1 MMAMHPINKKEMMER
16 GWDSVD
22 FVLVSGDAYVDHP
35 SFGAAIIARVLEAYG
50 FTVAI
55 CPQPDWKKED
65 DLIQYGRPNLGYM
78 VTAGN
83 IDSMVNHYSVNK
95 KRRIK
100 DNYTD
105 KGIMGKR
112 PDRASIVY
120 SQWIRKVMPGV
131 PIIIG
136 GIEASLRRLAHY
148 DYWDDTIRNSI
159 LMDSQADLLIYGM
172 AENTVVEVAEAMR
185 AGIAIEDISY
195 IRGTVWKT
203 KTKDLPS
210 DAIILPT
217 FAEIKKDKDKFID
230 SFVIQYRNTDAFTAK
245 PLVEMVGNV
254 AVVQNKPS
262 FALKQEE
269 MDWVYGLPFTRL
281 IHPSYTEIPAI
292 EEVQFSLISNR
303 GCFGSCNFCAL
314 TAHQGRMISSRS
326 ADSLVDEAVKIT
338 KMDNFKGYIHDVGGP
353 TANFNQV
360 SCQKQLKFGTCQLK
374 ECLHPDPCKQLEVSH
389 SAYLQTLRR
398 LRALPN
404 VKKVFVR
411 SGIRYDYL
419 MYDKDETFFDELVQY
434 HISGQLKVAPEHIS
448 DRVLDLMGK
457 PKRQLYEAFVSKYEK
472 KNIDFNKNQFLVPY
486 MISSHPGSELKD
498 AIELALYL
506 KKIKHTP
513 QQVQD
518 FYPTPFT
525 VSTCMYYTEKNP
537 FTKEKVYVA
546 KNHKDKTLQRVLLQY
561 TYPKNQTL
569 VFEALKQA
577 NRLDLVGYGAHCL
590 IRPLTQQTRRDYRS
604 KESAVRKNNSN
615 ARKVK

>member
-1 MMAMHPINKKEMMER
+1 MMTMHPINKKEMMER

-65 DLIQYGRPNLGYM
+65 DLLQYGKPNLGYM

-105 KGIMGKR
+105 NGVMGKR
-112 PDRASIVY
+112 PDRATIVY

-148 DYWDDTIRNSI
+148 DYWDDAIRNSI
-159 LMDSQADLLIYGM
+159 LMDSTADLLIYGM
-172 AENTVVEVAEAMR
+172 AENSVIEVAEAMR
-185 AGIAIEDISY
+185 SGIAIEDITY

-203 KTKDLPS
+203 KTKELPS

-326 ADSLVDEAVKIT
+326 ADSLVEEATKIT
-338 KMDNFKGYIHDVGGP
+338 QMNNFKGYIHDVGGP

-360 SCQKQLKFGTCQLK
+360 SCQKQLKYGTCQTK
-374 ECLHPDPCKQLEVSH
+374 ECLHPEPCRQLEVSH

-472 KNIDFNKNQFLVPY
+472 KNKEFNKNQFLVPY

-546 KNHKDKTLQRVLLQY
+546 KNPKEKALQRVLLQY
-561 TYPKNQTL
+561 TYPQNQTL

-577 NRLDLVGYGAHCL
+577 NRLDLVGFGSHCL
-590 IRPLTQQTRRDYRS
+590 IKPLRQESVNRS
-604 KESAVRKNNSN
+604 REVSGRQRKGNH
-615 ARKVK
+615 

>member
-1 MMAMHPINKKEMMER
+1 MMTMHPINKKEMMER
-16 GWDSVD
+16 GWESVD

-65 DLIQYGRPNLGYM
+65 DLLQYGKPNLGYM

-172 AENTVVEVAEAMR
+172 AENTVIEVAEAMR
-185 AGIAIEDISY
+185 AGIAIEDITY

-217 FAEIKKDKDKFID
+217 FTEIKKDKDKFID

-419 MYDKDETFFDELVQY
+419 MYDKDETFFDELVQF

-448 DRVLDLMGK
+448 ERVLDLMGK

-472 KNIDFNKNQFLVPY
+472 KNIEFNKNQFLVPY

-561 TYPKNQTL
+561 TYPKNQSL

-590 IRPLTQQTRRDYRS
+590 IRPLTQETRRDYRS

-615 ARKVK
+615 TRKVK

>member
-1 MMAMHPINKKEMMER
+1 MMTMHPINKKEMMER

-55 CPQPDWKKED
+55 CPQPDWRKED
-65 DLIQYGRPNLGYM
+65 DLLQYGKPNLGYM

-105 KGIMGKR
+105 NGVMGKR
-112 PDRASIVY
+112 PDRATIVY

-159 LMDSQADLLIYGM
+159 LMDSTADLLIYGM
-172 AENTVVEVAEAMR
+172 AENSVIEVAEAMR
-185 AGIAIEDISY
+185 SGIAIEDITY

-203 KTKDLPS
+203 KTKELPS

-326 ADSLVDEAVKIT
+326 ADSLVEEATKIT
-338 KMDNFKGYIHDVGGP
+338 QMNNFKGYIHDVGGP
-353 TANFNQV
+353 SANFNQV
-360 SCQKQLKFGTCQLK
+360 SCQKQLKYGTCQTK
-374 ECLHPDPCKQLEVSH
+374 ECLHPEPCRQLEVSH

-457 PKRQLYEAFVSKYEK
+457 PKCQLYEAFVSKYEK
-472 KNIDFNKNQFLVPY
+472 KNKEFNKNQFLVPY

-546 KNHKDKTLQRVLLQY
+546 KNPKEKALQRVLLQY
-561 TYPKNQTL
+561 TYPQNQTL

-577 NRLDLVGYGAHCL
+577 NRLDLVGFGSHCL
-590 IRPLTQQTRRDYRS
+590 IKPLRQESVNRS
-604 KESAVRKNNSN
+604 REVSGRQRKGNH
-615 ARKVK
+615 